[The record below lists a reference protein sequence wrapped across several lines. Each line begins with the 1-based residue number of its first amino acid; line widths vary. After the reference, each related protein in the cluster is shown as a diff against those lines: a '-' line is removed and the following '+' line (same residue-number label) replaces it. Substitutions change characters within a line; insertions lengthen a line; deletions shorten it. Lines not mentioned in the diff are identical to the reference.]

1 MEDDRQMDLALWR
14 YGIISPLLHRDAND
28 VQLCEMLTIVSGNSY
43 IHPYDG
49 RYVTISAEAIRK
61 WLYRFNHGGLS
72 ALSDKQRSD
81 KGTHDVPASMANEM
95 VELRQAHPR
104 WSLALMLRE
113 LVDLKL
119 WDETTPSRSTLY
131 RFAKRSNLMRDPHLN
146 TAEVVRPFAFERFGQ
161 MWTADFMHGPKLY
174 EGKKK
179 RKSYLHVII
188 DDCTRYVVSGR
199 FYTSESTRSLIV
211 ELMTAIRRHGI
222 PHRLYTDNGSA
233 YNSRHLKIVCANLSM
248 QQPHTPAG
256 RPQGRAKVER
266 FFRTVREQFL
276 AKRRYK
282 TFDEINTAF
291 IEYLNDYHH
300 RIHSTLQCSPMQK
313 RLGVESVCQKVPEVA
328 DIESM
333 FRLKRRC
340 RVYNDQTI
348 RLHKKAFE
356 APGCLPGQ
364 RVDIYYMPWDLS
376 RVYYGQDLQL
386 ANPVDL
392 AANAYRF
399 DNPNFTHTKEKTDD
413 TE

>member
-28 VQLCEMLTIVSGNSY
+28 LQLCEMLTIVSENSY

-81 KGTHDVPASMANEM
+81 KGNHEVPASIANGM
-95 VELRQAHPR
+95 FELRQAHPR
-104 WSLALMLRE
+104 WTLALMLQQ
-113 LVDLKL
+113 LVALKL
-119 WDETTPSRSTLY
+119 WDETRPSRSTLY
-131 RFAKRSNLMRDPHLN
+131 RFARNNNLMRDPHL
-146 TAEVVRPFAFERFGQ
+146 TTVEVVRPFEFERFGQ

-174 EGKKK
+174 AGKKK

-199 FYTSESTRSLIV
+199 FYTSESTRSLIA

-222 PHRLYTDNGSA
+222 CHRLYTDNGSA

-248 QQPHTPAG
+248 QQPHTPPG
-256 RPQGRAKVER
+256 RPQGRSKVER
-266 FFRTVREQFL
+266 FFRTVRDQFL

-291 IEYLNDYHH
+291 IEYLNEYHH
-300 RIHSTLQCSPMQK
+300 RLHSTIQCSPMQK
-313 RLGVESVCQKVPEVA
+313 RLCVESVCQKVPEVA
-328 DIESM
+328 DIDSL

-340 RVYNDQTI
+340 RVYNDGTI

-356 APGCLPGQ
+356 VPGCLPGG
-364 RVDIYYMPWDLS
+364 RRALNAPPPGAWRRGPAGYGREGS
-376 RVYYGQDLQL
+376 RPAWVSWSAWRPRCRDRDPPGRWIL
-386 ANPVDL
+386 P
-392 AANAYRF
+392 
-399 DNPNFTHTKEKTDD
+399 P
-413 TE
+413 

>member
-1 MEDDRQMDLALWR
+1 MQDDRQMDLALWR

-28 VQLCEMLTIVSGNSY
+28 VQLSEMLIIVSQNHY

-49 RYVTISAEAIRK
+49 RYITVSAEAIRK
-61 WLYRFNHGGLS
+61 WLYRFNHGGLG
-72 ALSDKQRSD
+72 ALCDKERSD
-81 KGTHDVPASMANEM
+81 KGYHDVPAAIADKM
-95 VELRQAHPR
+95 VELRHAHPR
-104 WSLALMLRE
+104 WTLALMLSE
-113 LVDLKL
+113 LVALRL
-119 WDETTPSRSTLY
+119 WDETRPSRSTLY
-131 RFAKRSNLMRDPHLN
+131 RFARDNSLMRDPHR
-146 TAEVVRPFAFERFGQ
+146 TTVEVVRPFEFDSFGQ
-161 MWTADFMHGPKLY
+161 MWTGDFMHGPKLY
-174 EGKKK
+174 LGKKK

-199 FYTSESTRSLIV
+199 FYSTEATQSLII

-291 IEYLNDYHH
+291 IAYLNDYHH
-300 RIHSTLQCSPMQK
+300 RIHSTLECSPMQK
-313 RLGVESVCQKVPEVA
+313 RLGSQSVCRQVPEVA
-328 DIESM
+328 DIQSL

-340 RVYNDQTI
+340 RIYNDGTI

-356 APGCLPGQ
+356 VPGCLPGD
-364 RVDIYYMPWDLS
+364 RVSIYYMPWDLS
-376 RVYYGQDLQL
+376 RVYYGDDLKL
-386 ANPVDL
+386 AKPVDL
-392 AANAYRF
+392 TANAYRF
-399 DNPNFTHTKEKTDD
+399 DNANFAHKEKNDD